1 MRADGDAAEDLAL
14 AHLLGQGCRL
24 ERRNYHCRFG
34 EIDLIVVDRG
44 VLAFVEVRKRS
55 AGRFGTAADSITPAK
70 QEKLVATARHYL
82 ARTGEDR
89 PCRFDAVLIDGAG
102 HIEWLRDA
110 FSA

>member
-1 MRADGDAAEDLAL
+1 MKADGDAAEDLAL

-24 ERRNYHCRFG
+24 EQRNYRCRLG

-44 VLAFVEVRKRS
+44 VLAFVEVRKRA
-55 AGRFGTAADSITPAK
+55 AGRFGTAADSITATK
-70 QEKLVATARHYL
+70 QDRIVATARHYL

-89 PCRFDAVLIDGAG
+89 PCRFDAVLIDGEG
-102 HIEWLRDA
+102 RIEWLRDA